1 MNVVIYNYPY
11 DAPDDYIK
19 DVLDHYGTIQGVR
32 HQHWTNLPEI
42 STGTRLVR
50 INLKKSI
57 PRFVMFHTYRCK
69 VWYRGQPLH
78 CDICKEGSHIA
89 FNCPYKGKCLAC
101 KQPGHLARSC
111 PSVCY
116 RCKGG
121 HASDSRP
128 ARRRWEY
135 VSRDV
140 EEVPSAAAADAAGV
154 DSENLALAEAASVAE
169 VVVRTGLCQSA
180 SQSSQVTDVPEV
192 IVVEEG
198 VATPPVP
205 RQVLSDER
213 FNQLDELDSQSSGGV
228 FADSSQIGNTS
239 QSILVNCGPG
249 GASSG
254 GELSAVNQIIQAI
267 GANVNSNSNVIS
279 KENAS
284 KVKNAGNNNDMSN
297 GNKSNVSNA
306 GNCNVNESEANLNME
321 NSNDN
326 SNSSYC
332 YSAVPLDGTP
342 PGPPSFALPAPVDSV
357 MATWDLRKRTI
368 SDVSSDD
375 AAGSLSSSA
384 PPSPCTPRKQSVGRE
399 SVAIPSDSIGSF
411 SSPPSPSTPEGRGKN
426 KKGAKKISVSHIP
439 ASIAR
444 VARMASFARK

>member
-169 VVVRTGLCQSA
+169 VVVRTGLGQSA

-198 VATPPVP
+198 VA
-205 RQVLSDER
+205 
-213 FNQLDELDSQSSGGV
+213 
-228 FADSSQIGNTS
+228 
-239 QSILVNCGPG
+239 
-249 GASSG
+249 
-254 GELSAVNQIIQAI
+254 
-267 GANVNSNSNVIS
+267 
-279 KENAS
+279 
-284 KVKNAGNNNDMSN
+284 
-297 GNKSNVSNA
+297 
-306 GNCNVNESEANLNME
+306 
-321 NSNDN
+321 
-326 SNSSYC
+326 
-332 YSAVPLDGTP
+332 
-342 PGPPSFALPAPVDSV
+342 
-357 MATWDLRKRTI
+357 
-368 SDVSSDD
+368 
-375 AAGSLSSSA
+375 A
-384 PPSPCTPRKQSVGRE
+384 PPCC
-399 SVAIPSDSIGSF
+399 PSSF
-411 SSPPSPSTPEGRGKN
+411 VR
-426 KKGAKKISVSHIP
+426 
-439 ASIAR
+439 
-444 VARMASFARK
+444 